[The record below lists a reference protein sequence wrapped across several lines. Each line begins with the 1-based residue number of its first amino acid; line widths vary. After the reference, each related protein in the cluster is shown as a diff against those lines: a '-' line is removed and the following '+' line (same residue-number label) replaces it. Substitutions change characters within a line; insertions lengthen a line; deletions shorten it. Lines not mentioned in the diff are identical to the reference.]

1 LFIGLSII
9 NIIFADNIRI
19 KEYLSIK
26 SNMNFIRLIQEGRV
40 DEFKSKYSQKFGK
53 NNVDSIIKSVPQK
66 YLNWVGKN
74 LDVINFDESLS
85 KLGPALDNFEKISSN
100 LPITDLLQYK
110 SIEQLLTAL
119 NDYEN
124 RQRRE
129 VKKVEGGN
137 IVYDDGRYFVVNPLT
152 HQSSC
157 YYGRGTK
164 WCTAAET
171 DTHFKRYN
179 EDGKLFYI
187 LDRNLS
193 TSDPYY
199 KVALLKKF
207 DGDKT
212 FYDAKDETIKY
223 GWIYNTDKLKN
234 ILDSVDDYLNSE
246 YAEQIKIFSDKEA
259 AKKERERLDRLRIR
273 AVLNQRRQEAQER
286 RLDGDWELG
295 PDCPDEGLRAHALLN
310 WLIENGDVDV
320 ITNEDRGE
328 IARIENE
335 ILRLETE
342 YDNDEEVRTDLL
354 DEISGLEDE
363 LTELQSKIDVYNI
376 IPVGSY
382 YDTTQFE
389 VIDSDEVEGREYAV
403 GNEDEMESSAYDSVE
418 QLIDDIGYEG
428 FNENFVKDYIDEND
442 VVSYAEDVFE
452 NDVRDSPESYLDDE
466 DRNLS
471 SDQEEQIEFYELKIS
486 KIQSTI
492 ERLEDEM
499 DGENDD
505 DIEEKI
511 DELNSEIDELNGEIE
526 EIKEN
531 PDGDFPE
538 ELIENVI
545 ENRVREVR
553 SNIIGFMEDFN
564 LNWQDYINKEDFIK
578 GVVDEDGY
586 GHTLNRYDGNADEIK
601 VMDEWYYVMRLD

>member
-212 FYDAKDETIKY
+212 FYDAKDETIKS